1 MADNSPNTTM
11 EDFTN
16 STIDTDDLS
25 LLELQQDVHMGP
37 RPAEPW

>member
-25 LLELQQDVHMGP
+25 LLDTTSS
-37 RPAEPW
+37 